1 MAHQQQGY
9 AFRGFVRSANGS
21 RRTIDDSELVRLIKG
36 DDDLIVA
43 TIHAEDLAKTAD
55 YLENELELDT
65 LAVEDAL
72 SRTERPTMTE
82 YETYLFLVAVSIA
95 HHDGDEKFAE
105 IAVFMG
111 SNYLIA
117 ITYDKAPA
125 LDQWYRRQEASKI
138 PVGNSIAFTL
148 HSLLDTIV
156 DGYFPVCDDIEET
169 VDGLEDRV
177 FDGDDNIVPEALRL
191 KRRLL
196 ELRQKITPIR
206 DVINGLLRRDINFIP
221 KEVMPFFQDVYDHTL
236 RVAEIVDVNRD
247 IIAGVLDAHLAQVS
261 NSLNISMR
269 VLTVMA
275 TFLMTGSLIAGIYGM
290 NFKYMPELNQTW
302 GYPFSIVTMVVLG
315 VAEWV
320 YFKRKGWF

>member
-1 MAHQQQGY
+1 MSHQQQGFG
-9 AFRGFVRSANGS
+9 FRGFVRSADGS
-21 RRTIDDSELVRLIKG
+21 KHSLEVTELATLIKG
-36 DDDLIVA
+36 DSDLVIA

-55 YLENELELDT
+55 FLEKELGFDT

-72 SRTERPTMTE
+72 SPTERPAMTE
-82 YETYLFLVAVSIA
+82 YDSYLFLVAVSIA

-117 ITYDKAPA
+117 VTYDKAPE
-125 LDQWYRRQEASKI
+125 LEQWFRRQEASKVSGGHSGAI
-138 PVGNSIAFTL
+138 ML
-148 HSLLDTIV
+148 HSLLDAIV
-156 DGYFPVCDDIEET
+156 DGFFPVCDDIEET
-169 VDGLEDRV
+169 VDGLEDSV
-177 FDGDDNIVPEALRL
+177 FEGDDNIVPDALRL

-196 ELRQKITPIR
+196 TLRQKITPMR
-206 DVINGLLRRDINFIP
+206 DVINGLLRRDIDLIP
-221 KEVMPFFQDVYDHTL
+221 KEVLPFLQDVYDHTL

-261 NSLNISMR
+261 NSLNNSMR

-275 TFLMTGSLIAGIYGM
+275 TLLMTGSLVAGIYGM
-290 NFKYMPELNQTW
+290 NFKYMPELSQTW
-302 GYPFSIVTMVVLG
+302 GYPFSILMMLVLG
-315 VAEWV
+315 VVEWV